1 MFVRLKLNSIKSDF
15 RCVFVY
21 APYRFRFAGTAL
33 MTDRWLSVSLSLFP
47 LHSLFSGPRAP
58 VWFLL
63 FRRDAKP
70 SRKWRPEKMIN
81 IFSRFISVQLCAFY
95 WRHWAVSI
103 PICQID
109 GVPHWWCTFGGK
121 FIRICCGV
129 LFALFCF
136 LGTRFREKEIKS
148 EIGILLNLRENS
160 KKIEAASEGN
170 NEQNKAHKKTTK
182 RNKNYEINI
191 GKEATSC
198 RR

>member
-160 KKIEAASEGN
+160 KKMARLRKLKLPAKEITNKTKHEKKKQQ
-170 NEQNKAHKKTTK
+170 NEIRITK
-182 RNKNYEINI
+182 
-191 GKEATSC
+191 
-198 RR
+198 